1 MGTSSGHASSCR
13 WSSSGPRAPRQQA
26 GLHSLADHFCH
37 KKKARA
43 VPAFQDAAE
52 EVQMHLGRLVRGLRD
67 FVRPRGV
74 QREPLGTLRRAVG
87 FSRGAREGPR
97 RARGGGAR
105 GEERQRRAR
114 RGARGRRPLPRR
126 RGRRARGRDALR
138 GRGRRAAAA
147 RARAPARALRAR
159 LRGQVGVRARRE
171 LPVVGGILLRRRR
184 LVARVLRQPPRAQ
197 RQARPLLR
205 REEFGRRLRQGRGR
219 HDGDEARRKRA
230 LPRLRGRRARWDVRE
245 NGGLGRGRVH
255 AARGPTP
262 AGHGLRSGRRRRA
275 RRGGDDL
282 FDGARRGRREHVPL
296 GRGLFERV
304 PRVPRPGLG
313 PVRLGHRALRPHAR
327 LRVRVA
333 HREDVQPPG
342 PAEARRGLRGT
353 RPLRDA
359 RLPPRVARGHRPA
372 SRGRDDF
379 REMSE
384 ASRIR

>member
-1 MGTSSGHASSCR
+1 
-13 WSSSGPRAPRQQA
+13 
-26 GLHSLADHFCH
+26 
-37 KKKARA
+37 
-43 VPAFQDAAE
+43 
-52 EVQMHLGRLVRGLRD
+52 MHLGRLVRGLRD

-74 QREPLGTLRRAVG
+74 QREPLGTLRRAVD
-87 FSRGAREGPR
+87 FSRGAGEGPR

-126 RGRRARGRDALR
+126 GAALR

-171 LPVVGGILLRRRR
+171 LPVVGGGLLRRRR

-219 HDGDEARRKRA
+219 HERDDEARRERA
-230 LPRLRGRRARWDVRE
+230 LSHVRGRRALGDLRE

-255 AARGPTP
+255 AARGSAP

-327 LRVRVA
+327 LCVRVA
-333 HREDVQPPG
+333 DREDVQPPG
-342 PAEARRGLRGT
+342 PAEARRGLRGA

-372 SRGRDDF
+372 SRGRDDL
-379 REMSE
+379 RETSE